1 MLNRWHTDKK
11 YCCLVVIGAGL
22 AGSLLCN
29 ELVKHYDV
37 TLLERGPEKRIEI
50 PNVKF
55 TQKELAGVPT
65 FCYGGGGTT
74 NLWHNGL
81 IPIDDRDISNPTFRD
96 VLTDCQ
102 PFLDQAAASLF
113 FKKGPF
119 QAEYEKLVAQIN
131 SIPEK
136 LSVFPHGIDCLIYPK
151 RFQRLTVDSDVTSF
165 YQVKDIAFSGDGNHI
180 RAVNFRTDQA
190 RHSIDAD
197 VVVVSAGA
205 LGTPRV
211 VGKIL
216 ASIGLADDNVGIGF
230 IDHPTGFVGK
240 VRFRR
245 GIAHVIRELSTYD
258 KGDYI
263 SRNAIRLKSACGRYT
278 ACVFFRP
285 AVTMA
290 NNLAIY
296 KYKSL
301 LGASSGILRLKNA
314 FSYKLFHP
322 DIIAE
327 IFEHLFGVSIPGRT
341 FNILFVGEQ
350 KRGENRVFYKGD
362 DLYVDW
368 SISEQELKIY
378 REILSELKAMLEG
391 VAEEIN
397 IQTDITDDWLWS
409 IAHHSGTVSM
419 GDTDYTLVDRNLRL
433 RPFDNVFVCDG
444 SVIQEHS
451 YANTGLTIGQL
462 AFRLAKHIRDTF

>member
-1 MLNRWHTDKK
+1 MKTAI
-11 YCCLVVIGAGL
+11 VVIGAGL
-22 AGSLLCN
+22 AGTLLCN
-29 ELVKHYDV
+29 ELSRQFNV
-37 TLLERGPEKRIEI
+37 TLLERGSENRVEI
-50 PNVKF
+50 PKVRFVN
-55 TQKELAGVPT
+55 KELAGVPT

-81 IPIDDRDISNPTFRD
+81 IPINSKDITDPVFRQ
-96 VLTDCQ
+96 VLKQSD
-102 PFLDQAAASLF
+102 PFIDQAASALF
-113 FKKGPF
+113 FTNNSF
-119 QAEYEKLVAQIN
+119 QSEYENLVLKINALSDKLTI
-131 SIPEK
+131 
-136 LSVFPHGIDCLIYPK
+136 FPHGIDCLIYPK
-151 RFQRLTVDSDVTSF
+151 KFQLIRIDPR
-165 YQVKDIAFSGDGNHI
+165 VKALYKVGDLDFVFEGRNTTTITYKTGHQRQSIA
-180 RAVNFRTDQA
+180 
-190 RHSIDAD
+190 AD
-197 VVVVSAGA
+197 VVIVSAGA

-211 VGKIL
+211 LSKIM
-216 ASIGLADDNVGIGF
+216 AAAGLANGGVGCGF

-240 VRFRR
+240 VKFKKNASDVFRK
-245 GIAHVIRELSTYD
+245 LSVYD
-258 KGDYI
+258 KGHYL
-263 SRNAIRLKSACGRYT
+263 SRNAVRLKSACGNYT

-285 AVTMA
+285 AITIS

-301 LGASSGILRLKNA
+301 LGASSGLLRLKNA
-314 FSYKLFHP
+314 FSYKIFHP

-350 KRGENRVFYKGD
+350 KRGSNRVFYKAD

-368 SISEQELKIY
+368 SISEYELDIY
-378 REILSELKAMLEG
+378 REMLSGLKAMLEG

-409 IAHHSGTVSM
+409 IAHHSGTVPM
-419 GDTDYTLVDRNLRL
+419 GDTDDALVDKDLKLRH
-433 RPFDNVFVCDG
+433 FDNVFVCDG

-451 YANTGLTIGQL
+451 YANTGLAIGQL

>member
-1 MLNRWHTDKK
+1 VVFWVFIVDK
-11 YCCLVVIGAGL
+11 VVIIGAGL

-29 ELVKHYDV
+29 ELAKRFDV
-37 TLLERGPEKRIEI
+37 TILERGARSKIEI
-50 PNVKF
+50 PEITFISK
-55 TQKELAGVPT
+55 KLAEVPT

-74 NLWHNGL
+74 YLWHNGL
-81 IPIDDRDISNPTFRD
+81 IPIDDRDISNPAFRD

-102 PFLDQAAASLF
+102 PFLDQAASSLF
-113 FKKGPF
+113 FKNGPF

-151 RFQRLTVDSDVTSF
+151 RFKKLAVDSTVISF
-165 YQVKDIAFSGDGNHI
+165 YQVKDIAFSGDSNHI
-180 RAVNFRTDQA
+180 GAITFRTG
-190 RHSIDAD
+190 RTTHSIDAD

-216 ASIGLADDNVGIGF
+216 ASIGLAYNNVGIGF

-240 VRFRR
+240 VRFRK
-245 GIAHVIRELSTYD
+245 GIANVIRKLSTYD
-258 KGDYI
+258 KGGYI
-263 SRNAIRLKSACGRYT
+263 SRNAIRLKSPCGRYT

-285 AVTMA
+285 AMTMV

-314 FSYKLFHP
+314 ISYKIFHP

-350 KRGENRVFYKGD
+350 KRGENRVFYKGE
-362 DLYVDW
+362 DLHVDW
-368 SISEQELKIY
+368 SISEQELKLY
-378 REILSELKAMLEG
+378 REMLSELKAMLEG
-391 VAEEIN
+391 LAEEIN

-419 GDTDYTLVDRNLRL
+419 GDTDDALVDRDLRL
-433 RPFDNVFVCDG
+433 KPFDNVFVCDG

>member
-1 MLNRWHTDKK
+1 MGKSV
-11 YCCLVVIGAGL
+11 VVIGAGL

-29 ELVKHYDV
+29 ELSRRFNV
-37 TLLERGPEKRIEI
+37 TLLERGRENRVEV
-50 PNVKF
+50 PNVRFVNKD
-55 TQKELAGVPT
+55 LAGVPT

-81 IPIDDRDISNPTFRD
+81 IPINATDIHDPEFRQ
-96 VLTDCQ
+96 VFKDCQ

-113 FKKGPF
+113 FKKRPF
-119 QAEYEKLVAQIN
+119 QAEYEKLVAEVN
-131 SIPEK
+131 SLSER
-136 LSVFPHGIDCLIYPK
+136 LSVFPQGIDCLIYPK
-151 RFQRLTVDSDVTSF
+151 RFQKLTVDSTVRGF
-165 YQVKDIAFSGDGNHI
+165 YQVKDIDFSVDGKRI
-180 RAVNFRTDQA
+180 RSVTFRTDQTK
-190 RHSIDAD
+190 HTIDAD

-211 VGKIL
+211 LGKIL
-216 ASIGLADDNVGIGF
+216 ASIGLADDNVGVGL

-240 VRFRR
+240 VRFKK
-245 GIAHVIRELSTYD
+245 GIANVIRELSTYD
-258 KGDYI
+258 KGEYI
-263 SRNAIRLKSACGRYT
+263 SRNAIRLKSSCGKYT

-314 FSYKLFHP
+314 FSNKIFHP

-350 KRGENRVFYKGD
+350 KRGANRVFYKGD

-368 SISEQELKIY
+368 SISEHELNIY
-378 REILSELKAMLEG
+378 REMLAGLKAMLEG
-391 VAEEIN
+391 LADEIN

-419 GDTDYTLVDRNLRL
+419 GDTDDALVDRDLRL
-433 RPFDNVFVCDG
+433 RHFDNVFVCDG

-451 YANTGLTIGQL
+451 YANTGLAIGQL
-462 AFRLAKHIRDTF
+462 AFRLAKHIRDAYQ

>member
-1 MLNRWHTDKK
+1 MVGRV
-11 YCCLVVIGAGL
+11 VVIGGGL

-29 ELVKHYDV
+29 ELSRRFNV
-37 TLLERGPEKRIEI
+37 TLLERGRENRVEI
-50 PNVKF
+50 PNVRF
-55 TQKELAGVPT
+55 VNKELAGVPT

-81 IPIDDRDISNPTFRD
+81 IPIDVKDISNPTFRD
-96 VLTDCQ
+96 VLTECR

-119 QAEYEKLVAQIN
+119 QADYEKLVAQIN
-131 SIPEK
+131 SLSEK
-136 LSVFPHGIDCLIYPK
+136 LSVFPQGIDCLIYPK
-151 RFQRLTVDSDVTSF
+151 RFQRLTVDSSVTGF
-165 YQVKDIAFSGDGNHI
+165 YKVKEIDFSGDGNRI
-180 RAVNFRTDQA
+180 RSVTFRTGRT

-197 VVVVSAGA
+197 VVVVCAGA

-211 VGKIL
+211 LGNIL
-216 ASIGLADDNVGIGF
+216 ASIGLADDNVGMGF

-240 VRFRR
+240 VKFRK
-245 GIAHVIRELSTYD
+245 GIANVIRKLSNYD

-263 SRNAIRLKSACGRYT
+263 SRNAVRLKSRCGRYT
-278 ACVFFRP
+278 GCVFFRP
-285 AVTMA
+285 AITMF

-314 FSYKLFHP
+314 FSYKIFHP

-327 IFEHLFGVSIPGRT
+327 IFDHLFGVSLPGRT

-350 KRGENRVFYKGD
+350 KRGSNRVFYKGD

-368 SISEQELKIY
+368 SISDQELDIY
-378 REILSELKAMLEG
+378 RGMLSELKAILEG
-391 VAEEIN
+391 LADEIN

-419 GDTDYTLVDRNLRL
+419 GDTDDALVDRDLRL
-433 RPFDNVFVCDG
+433 KHFDNVFVCDG